1 MSDYMHNLTD
11 KKLSEIEKRIQEEY
25 SQAVKEVEKKAND
38 YMRRFKEKDKKMAEK
53 VKNGEIKKSDYIEW
67 RKNQLL
73 VGKRWQELKDNLAS
87 DLLKTNEKARS
98 MVLGFSYEA
107 YADNFNYGNFEAE
120 TLSGI
125 DTAFT
130 LYDRDTV
137 EQLIRDNPD
146 LLPPPGK
153 ETALNIAQ
161 GNAKRWEKQQIQSVM
176 LQGILQGES
185 IPAIAKRLA
194 NKVSDSNMKAAI
206 RNARTMTTAA
216 ENAGRRAGHERAE
229 KMGVHLEDVWI
240 ATLDGRTRH
249 EHRLLDQQSVK
260 VGKPFHVE
268 GYEIRYPGDP
278 TAPGFLVYNCRCT
291 VVAKLKGIDDDIDE
305 IRHNSDL
312 KGMTYEQWKESK
324 PVYKKSKRR

>member
-1 MSDYMHNLTD
+1 M
-11 KKLSEIEKRIQEEY
+11 KRFR
-25 SQAVKEVEKKAND
+25 D
-38 YMRRFKEKDKKMAEK
+38 KDKKMYEM
-53 VKNGEIKKSDYIEW
+53 VKCGEIKRKDYIKW

-73 VGKRWQELKDNLAS
+73 VGKRWQELKDNLA
-87 DLLKTNEKARS
+87 DDYVKANQKARS
-98 MVLGFSYEA
+98 MVYGFMPEA

-120 TLSGI
+120 TQSGI

-137 EQLIRDNPD
+137 EQLMREDPD

-161 GNAKRWEKQQIQSVM
+161 GNAKRWEKQKIQSVM
-176 LQGILQGES
+176 MQGILQGES
-185 IPAIAKRLA
+185 IPKLAKRLA
-194 NKVSDSNMKAAI
+194 EKVGDSNMNAAI

-229 KMGVHLEDVWI
+229 KMGIHLEDVWI
-240 ATLDGRTRH
+240 ATLDDRTRH

-260 VGKPFHVE
+260 VGKPFRV
-268 GYEIRYPGDP
+268 GDYKIRYPGDP
-278 TAPGFLVYNCRCT
+278 EAPGFLVYNCRCT
-291 VVAKLKGIDDDIDE
+291 IIGKLAGIDDDIDE

-312 KGMTYEQWKESK
+312 KCMTYEQWKVSK
-324 PVYKKSKRR
+324 PKYNKAKKGKR